1 MEWDH
6 GPFMWLVG
14 NRMHL
19 NMGPMPALQMVV
31 LAYQWMYRVLYFK
44 NATTSTTTTSN
55 MLTGRFRFTPMFTV
69 LMLLVSNKNL
79 ATKLIKVNESAFN
92 TLVHRIR
99 LWYCGWWW
107 QTLNLCV
114 CVKEGGTR
122 RKPASCHWMK
132 WQQGQ
137 STMEMNEF
145 AGMKKGIRT
154 KMRGA
159 AGETLENGTVH
170 GKDHIEQSALKMDG
184 WSSGCTEW
192 RSAYIA
198 WGQVLSVLPLF
209 LSPHFQF

>member
-1 MEWDH
+1 
-6 GPFMWLVG
+6 
-14 NRMHL
+14 
-19 NMGPMPALQMVV
+19 MGPMPALQMVV

-92 TLVHRIR
+92 TL
-99 LWYCGWWW
+99 
-107 QTLNLCV
+107 
-114 CVKEGGTR
+114 EGGTR

-184 WSSGCTEW
+184 
-192 RSAYIA
+192 
-198 WGQVLSVLPLF
+198 
-209 LSPHFQF
+209 